1 MNRDELL
8 KLLGAHLKD
17 RYIPFSG
24 EQPAGRFTTLDES
37 DAIALASVA
46 LDFLSERDLIQLG

>member
-1 MNRDELL
+1 MNRNELL

-24 EQPAGRFTTLDES
+24 EQPAGRYTTLDES
-37 DAIALASVA
+37 DAISLAGVA
-46 LDFLSERDLIQLG
+46 LDFLSDRNLIQLG